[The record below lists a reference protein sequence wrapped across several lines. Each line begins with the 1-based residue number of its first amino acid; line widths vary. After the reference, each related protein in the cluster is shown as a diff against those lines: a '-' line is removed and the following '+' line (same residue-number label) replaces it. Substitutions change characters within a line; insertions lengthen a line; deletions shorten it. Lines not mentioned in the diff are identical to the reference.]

1 MLARRPPTAPRPLP
15 SPLEREP
22 SPSGRP
28 PVCQPANHPSS
39 PFSRTPSSLPRP
51 AGPRRT
57 PDRRGHGAA
66 AVGAGAG
73 AGLRRQAGQGRRRRR
88 GPAGH
93 GGRVVVPGRAA
104 AAAAAAAAAGV
115 RDARGPARDGAP
127 GAAQRRPP
135 PGLRGVRRA
144 QGDRALP
151 GRLLARLH
159 GVPPRHPPRLT
170 GSGRGA
176 GRVHGGLRPRRLR
189 RERPQPGSL
198 RALRGA
204 GHGGARRRAGPRRQV
219 LRRRLLPRLPRRV
232 GRAQVHPAQAG
243 GRRDAG
249 ARGQLLV
256 ARLPGGHGGG
266 GVRPA
271 GARRPV
277 GPARVSPRPR
287 DPPLV
292 DGPAVA
298 AHLHRRRQH
307 HAPPQQARRRGPPR
321 ARRRRHAPAEAGG
334 GDAAGDPRVLLPGH
348 DGHVRQVGVRSHEP
362 AGAAVPRAP
371 VAGRRGRPRAGR
383 AAAPPRREARLGQ
396 LPRAPRHRPLPLRRP
411 RPRGH
416 RASDTFRVSHR
427 KAVVVA

>member
-1 MLARRPPTAPRPLP
+1 MFDLILF
-15 SPLEREP
+15 
-22 SPSGRP
+22 
-28 PVCQPANHPSS
+28 
-39 PFSRTPSSLPRP
+39 FSFFLLFFHR
-51 AGPRRT
+51 
-57 PDRRGHGAA
+57 
-66 AVGAGAG
+66 AGA
-73 AGLRRQAGQGRRRRR
+73 
-88 GPAGH
+88 
-93 GGRVVVPGRAA
+93 
-104 AAAAAAAAAGV
+104 
-115 RDARGPARDGAP
+115 
-127 GAAQRRPP
+127 
-135 PGLRGVRRA
+135 
-144 QGDRALP
+144 
-151 GRLLARLH
+151 
-159 GVPPRHPPRLT
+159 LT
-170 GSGRGA
+170 AMIINRCSSGSGRGA

-321 ARRRRHAPAEAGG
+321 PRRRRHALEEA
-334 GDAAGDPRVLLPGH
+334 
-348 DGHVRQVGVRSHEP
+348 
-362 AGAAVPRAP
+362 
-371 VAGRRGRPRAGR
+371 RGRWRCS
-383 AAAPPRREARLGQ
+383 
-396 LPRAPRHRPLPLRRP
+396 
-411 RPRGH
+411 RG
-416 RASDTFRVSHR
+416 STSPTTGT
-427 KAVVVA
+427 